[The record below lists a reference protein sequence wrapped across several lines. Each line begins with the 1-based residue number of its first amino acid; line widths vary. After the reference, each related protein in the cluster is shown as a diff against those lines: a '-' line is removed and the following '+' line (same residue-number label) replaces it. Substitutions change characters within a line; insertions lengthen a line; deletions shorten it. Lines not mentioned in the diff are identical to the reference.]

1 VKARTTCQPK
11 KVTTICIS
19 SYMYIMNWHWQCLQW
34 NSDVNLRHVVFLC
47 LPLFCLTPFL
57 KQNVVEVFRFFGN
70 NCPLRQLAMPYV
82 LYFFCYT
89 TAASTVSPHK
99 NVDNASSAACVPH
112 NSSQYVLQFTAL
124 SRPIA
129 VFMSAAANCYI
140 RVSQCVLT
148 AEATPLPYWIL
159 PSEIAP
165 GTLGRP
171 YIKPTYA
178 LGRPKDDRQF
188 FKPSQC

>member
-1 VKARTTCQPK
+1 MRHRPHVFHKIA
-11 KVTTICIS
+11 
-19 SYMYIMNWHWQCLQW
+19 
-34 NSDVNLRHVVFLC
+34 VN
-47 LPLFCLTPFL
+47 
-57 KQNVVEVFRFFGN
+57 
-70 NCPLRQLAMPYV
+70 
-82 LYFFCYT
+82 
-89 TAASTVSPHK
+89 
-99 NVDNASSAACVPH
+99 
-112 NSSQYVLQFTAL
+112 VLQFTGL

-129 VFMSAAANCYI
+129 MFMSAAANSYI
-140 RVSQCVLT
+140 RVSQCVLI
-148 AEATPLPYWIL
+148 AEATPLPQWIL